1 MAIHDTL
8 LGDLALFDRVVTAGS
23 ISAAASSLGL
33 AKSSVSTRIAALE
46 AALGVRLLV
55 RARSGTRPTPAG
67 ERLLVAGYRLRAE
80 ADGVLAAARGEE
92 GALAGLLRIACP
104 VGMADA
110 VLVPLLACFL
120 AEHSELRLDVA
131 ATDRIIDPR
140 EEGIDVAFRFGW
152 LRGAELG
159 LVARRIG
166 SFEGVLCAT
175 PAYLDAA
182 GGPPNRAEDLSRRA
196 WIGYAGFGGE
206 RQTLTLTDEGG
217 KRHQI
222 ALTCRVRTSSA
233 IQVRDWVLA
242 GLGVTRL
249 PLMLVQDHLATGA
262 LVRVL
267 PRCRFEGPSLFAVY
281 PRDRLRPTRVRAL
294 LAHIQAQRGGREA
307 G

>member
-8 LGDLALFDRVVTAGS
+8 LGDLALFDRVVAAGG
-23 ISAAASSLGL
+23 ISAAASTLGL

-46 AALGVRLLV
+46 TALGVRLLI
-55 RARSGTRPTPAG
+55 RARGGTRPTPAG
-67 ERLLVAGYRLRAE
+67 ERLLDAGQRLRAE
-80 ADGVLAAARGEE
+80 ADTVVAAARGEE
-92 GALAGLLRIACP
+92 GALDGMLRVSCP
-104 VGMADA
+104 VGMADS
-110 VLVPLLACFL
+110 VLVPLLASFL
-120 AEHSELRLDVA
+120 AAHPKLRLDVA
-131 ATDRIIDPR
+131 ATDRIVDPR
-140 EEGIDVAFRFGW
+140 AEGIDVAFRLGW

-166 SFEGVLCAT
+166 SFEGVLCAA

-182 GGPPNRAEDLSRRA
+182 GGAPGRADDLGRYA

-206 RQTLTLTDEGG
+206 RQTLTLTDDAGQ
-217 KRHQI
+217 RHQI

-249 PLMLVQDHLATGA
+249 PMMLVQEHLATGA

-281 PRDRLRPTRVRAL
+281 PRDRLRPARVRAL
-294 LAHIQAQRGGREA
+294 LAHVQAQRGGR
-307 G
+307 GI

>member
-1 MAIHDTL
+1 MNIHDTL
-8 LGDLALFDRVVTAGS
+8 LGDIALFDRVVAVGG
-23 ISAAASSLGL
+23 ISAAASALGL
-33 AKSSVSTRIAALE
+33 AKSSVSTRITALE
-46 AALGVRLLV
+46 AALGIRLLV

-67 ERLLVAGYRLRAE
+67 ERLLEAGHRLRAE
-80 ADGVLAAARGEE
+80 AEATLAAALGNEGVLAGT
-92 GALAGLLRIACP
+92 LRISCP

-110 VLVPLLACFL
+110 VLVPLLAAFL
-120 AEHSELRLDVA
+120 AAHPDLRLDVA
-131 ATDRIIDPR
+131 ATDRIVDPR
-140 EEGIDVAFRFGW
+140 AEGIDVAFRFGW

-175 PAYLDAA
+175 PGHLAAA
-182 GGPPNRAEDLSRRA
+182 GGSPRRAEDLGRHA

-206 RQTLTLTDEGG
+206 RQTLALTDEGG

-233 IQVRDWVLA
+233 IQVLDWVLA

-249 PLMLVQDHLATGA
+249 PLMLVQDHLAAGT

-267 PRCRFEGPSLFAVY
+267 PRCRFDGPSLFAVY
-281 PRDRLRPTRVRAL
+281 PRDRLRPARVRAL
-294 LAHIQAQRGGREA
+294 LALIQAERGAQVA